1 MGLMDGKI
9 ALVFGVA
16 NQRSIAWGI
25 TEALH
30 REGATIALSYAG
42 EALKRRVT
50 PLAESIGADFVEPC
64 DVAKDE
70 ELDAVFA
77 KVKDRFGRIDILI
90 HAVAFANQEDLKDQF
105 VTTSRGGFHLA
116 LDISVYSLVAMAQRA
131 YPLMSNGGSILTLT
145 YYGSEKVMPHYNIMG
160 VAKAALEASVRYL
173 ASDLGAKGIR
183 VNAISAGAIKTLAA
197 AGIAGFRDMLHFS
210 EQVAPLRRNITAEDV
225 GNTAL
230 WLCSDLGSA
239 VTGETIFVDAG
250 INVMG
255 LSIEMLP
262 KKPSSEASAD

>member
-42 EALKRRVT
+42 EALKRRVE
-50 PLAESIGADFVEPC
+50 PLAASVGCDFVEPC
-64 DVAKDE
+64 DVTKDE
-70 ELDAVFA
+70 DLDAVFD
-77 KVKDRFGRIDILI
+77 KVKTRFGHLDVLI

-105 VTTSRGGFHLA
+105 VTTSRSGFHLA
-116 LDISVYSLVAMAQRA
+116 MDISVYSLVAMAQRA
-131 YPLMSNGGSILTLT
+131 APLMSNLPNGASIVTMT
-145 YYGSEKVMPHYNIMG
+145 YYGSEKVMPHYNVMG

-173 ASDLGAKGIR
+173 AADLGPRNIR

-210 EQVAPLRRNITAEDV
+210 EQAAPLRRNVFAEDV

-239 VTGETIFVDAG
+239 ITGETVYVDG
-250 INVMG
+250 GLNIMG
-255 LSIEMLP
+255 LSLEMMER
-262 KKPSSEASAD
+262 KPAES